1 MGGCLSQDFK
11 CLVLYGLKWGNV
23 NELWRQG
30 LRSWRYPLQLAKKKK
45 INASWGILS
54 VKMGVG
60 GGGDKFF
67 LGTWE
72 KKTLPN
78 MNSRITSSEN
88 LPAKF
93 GRTLILGTSFLS
105 KHDLCSS
112 TIWNNLLVR
121 SAKRPSSRR
130 ILLLSVTFTCSAKY
144 VYKEMRIQHWCEVIG
159 SLS

>member
-105 KHDLCSS
+105 KHDFCSS

-159 SLS
+159 

>member
-1 MGGCLSQDFK
+1 MTTRFK
-11 CLVLYGLKWGNV
+11 KLKI
-23 NELWRQG
+23 
-30 LRSWRYPLQLAKKKK
+30 SFTISKKKK

-93 GRTLILGTSFLS
+93 GRTLILETSFLS

>member
-30 LRSWRYPLQLAKKKK
+30 LRSWRYPLQLAKKKRSTLPGGFYLSK
-45 INASWGILS
+45 WGW
-54 VKMGVG
+54 

-93 GRTLILGTSFLS
+93 GRTLILETSFLS